1 MQMKTYQ
8 TKPGEVLRNWY
19 VVDAEGKVLGRLAC
33 EVARRLRGK
42 HKPVYAPDM
51 DAGDFVIV
59 LNAGKMTLTGKK
71 MSEKIYYRHSGYPGG
86 LRMTAAGDLLQNRP
100 EELLRMAVRGMLPKN
115 TMGRSMLRKL
125 KVYPGGEH
133 PHEAQ
138 DPQLLTL

>member
-1 MQMKTYQ
+1 MKTYQ
-8 TKPGEVLRNWY
+8 TKQGEVARNWY
-19 VVDAEGKVLGRLAC
+19 VVDGEGKVLGRLAS

-59 LNAGKMTLTGKK
+59 LNAEKMILTGKK
-71 MSEKIYYRHSGYPGG
+71 MAEKIYYRHSGYPGG
-86 LRMTAAGDLLQNRP
+86 LKMTAAGDLLKNRP

-125 KVYPGGEH
+125 KVYQGGEH

-138 DPQLLTL
+138 DPQLFTL

>member
-1 MQMKTYQ
+1 MKTYQ
-8 TKPGEVLRNWY
+8 TKAGEVTRNWY
-19 VVDAEGKVLGRLAC
+19 VVDADGKVLGRLAC

-59 LNAGKMTLTGKK
+59 LNAGKMILTGKK

-86 LRMTAAGDLLQNRP
+86 IKMTVAGDLLKNRP

-115 TMGRSMLRKL
+115 SMGRSMLRKL
-125 KVYPGGEH
+125 KVYSTGEH
-133 PHEAQ
+133 PHDAQ
-138 DPQLLTL
+138 GPQLLTL

>member
-1 MQMKTYQ
+1 MKTYQ
-8 TKPGEVLRNWY
+8 TKAGEVARNWY
-19 VVDAEGKVLGRLAC
+19 VVDADGKVLGRLAC

-59 LNAGKMTLTGKK
+59 LNAGKMILTGKK

-86 LRMTAAGDLLQNRP
+86 IKMTVAGDLLKNRP

-125 KVYPGGEH
+125 KVYSTGEH